1 MWIPFLHLDSLAQQ
15 LYILGPPFGVGSSG
29 GIINCD
35 NLFFMIGARE
45 GGCQVSS
52 TSGKINFGVVTG
64 RGVNRVGMED
74 WKRLDTCL
82 DRVRSLLQKCN

>member
-1 MWIPFLHLDSLAQQ
+1 MWSPFLQLDSLAQQ
-15 LYILGPPFGVGSSG
+15 LYILGLMFGAGSSG

-52 TSGKINFGVVTG
+52 TSGKINFRVVTG
-64 RGVNRVGMED
+64 RGVNQVGMED
-74 WKRLDTCL
+74 WKRLDTFL
-82 DRVRSLLQKCN
+82 DRVRIILQKCN